1 MTNAN
6 SPAPVALELVNP
18 QGETIGQAEK
28 LSAHTQPGTLHRAFS
43 VFLFTPDG
51 RMLLQRRAL
60 TKYHSAGVWSN
71 TCCGHPYPGEDPA
84 AAATRRTREEL
95 GLAPDG
101 LRPAGTVVYRHPDE
115 ASGLVEHEYNHLFVG
130 TTYRQPRPDPAE
142 VHETAFVDAAELS
155 ALRQRAPFSAWFP
168 TVLAAA
174 LPEIRRTAPAG
185 GW

>member
-1 MTNAN
+1 MTA
-6 SPAPVALELVNP
+6 APVLLEVVTP
-18 QGETIGQAEK
+18 QGETIGEAEK
-28 LSAHTQPGTLHRAFS
+28 LSVHRQPGTLHRAFS
-43 VFLFTPDG
+43 VFLFAPDG

-71 TCCGHPYPGEDPA
+71 TCCGHPHPGEDPA

-95 GLAPDG
+95 GLTPRG
-101 LRPAGTVVYRHPDE
+101 LRAAGTVVYHHADE

-130 TTYRQPRPDPAE
+130 VTSLAPQPDPAE
-142 VHETAFVDAAELS
+142 VHETALVDAAGLG
-155 ALRQRAPFSAWFP
+155 ALRRRAPFSAWFP